1 LLISK
6 EVEVKL
12 HSTNIRYYEEKGYPI
27 PRKKDKHGRF
37 LVPRGSTIIVKI
49 KDLQLSNIF
58 DVTVSPEALT
68 LYVNYLRNA
77 LRSPI
82 ANTKDRGDVSGGG
95 KKPYKQKG
103 TGRARAGSSRSPLW
117 VGGGVTF
124 GPTSDRN
131 FLGVLGEAFKENKSV
146 VFENLALKDPKTNA
160 AVGILDAVKATG
172 KISVILDTTDTNA
185 QMSFRNLAGIKLMSP
200 NRLNVIDLMS
210 SSKVITSMDAL
221 NKIEELFSDKK

>member
-1 LLISK
+1 MKIDILNQSG
-6 EVEVKL
+6 E
-12 HSTNIRYYEEKGYPI
+12 
-27 PRKKDKHGRF
+27 
-37 LVPRGSTIIVKI
+37 KI

-131 FLGVLGEAFKENKSV
+131 FRTRINKSQKRHVILGVLGEAFKENKSV